1 MQQVKDALGDFLAD
15 FLGAMGEIGTPL
27 PPASRH
33 VYSVR
38 ELRIKQAVLN
48 YWRQGSTCTVTQ
60 LARETGISKTTVS
73 RAISRLMAE
82 GLLKDEPDPEDG
94 RRHLL
99 LPTEDGLRLLERID
113 ARLGLWADRLQ
124 ALIVSQ
130 ETSIIAPEPR
140 TRPRHAFRDSASS

>member
-15 FLGAMGEIGTPL
+15 FLGTMSEIGTPSST
-27 PPASRH
+27 PSRH

-48 YWRQGSTCTVTQ
+48 HWRHGCTCTVTQ
-60 LARETGISKTTVS
+60 LARETGTSKTTVS

-82 GLLKDEPDPEDG
+82 GLLKDEPDAEDG
-94 RRHLL
+94 RRRLL
-99 LPTEDGLRLLERID
+99 LPTEDGLRVLEHVE

-124 ALIVSQ
+124 ALVVRR
-130 ETSIIAPEPR
+130 ETSIIVPEPV
-140 TRPRHAFRDSASS
+140 TPPRHLFRDSASS